1 MAQTA
6 SATAASEGV
15 VYLTTLVEQAA
26 DPAAGQTLRYGAA
39 FDRASG
45 QRLEVW
51 SLFTRPEAE
60 VRLALAAAAG
70 DDPEVQQRL
79 AGAIDPGH
87 ILFYGDR
94 LEIDFPA
101 GAFAGLDATY
111 TLTVEYARL
120 EGILDPRALPGGQ
133 GAASQPG

>member
-1 MAQTA
+1 M
-6 SATAASEGV
+6 
-15 VYLTTLVEQAA
+15 
-26 DPAAGQTLRYGAA
+26 
-39 FDRASG
+39 
-45 QRLEVW
+45 W

-70 DDPEVQQRL
+70 DNPEVQQRL

-101 GAFAGLDATY
+101 GAFAGLDTTY

-133 GAASQPG
+133 EAASQPE